1 MGGHF
6 KGFGAIPKCEEGD
19 NRIFTGPV
27 WRGLGRYGEAYRTV
41 SPAGFAAKGDSMIH
55 ALQPSP
61 ALKLAA
67 P

>member
-1 MGGHF
+1 MAASLVTGRLF
-6 KGFGAIPKCEEGD
+6 LL
-19 NRIFTGPV
+19 RITLE
-27 WRGLGRYGEAYRTV
+27 WIHSIRSCLWAKAYRTV
-41 SPAGFAAKGDSMIH
+41 SPAGLAAKGDSMIH